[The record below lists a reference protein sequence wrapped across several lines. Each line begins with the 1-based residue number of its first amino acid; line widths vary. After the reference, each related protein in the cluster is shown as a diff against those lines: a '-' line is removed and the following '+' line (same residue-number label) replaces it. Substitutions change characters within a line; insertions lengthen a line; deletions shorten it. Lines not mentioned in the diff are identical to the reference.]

1 MGFPRELWIE
11 IFGKSWS
18 RAIERKGPCLYVCTD
33 GTRRACAVG
42 DCTCIIPTLG
52 GLGETSGP
60 RIDRIPPTRPP
71 WWRRQYR
78 DIKKLIFLAPTTC
91 PSDIIGSFANRTILK
106 QLHARFYHSLKNGF
120 SGTSL
125 YALRR
130 RPSSATPSQ
139 RHPKVNKGPLTQKIY
154 QKRRARAPLWAAR
167 AGQLCPGFSGG
178 DQSSVSGR
186 GASVPR
192 SRIPACGPGPG

>member
-1 MGFPRELWIE
+1 MSPDARRRDAKEQ
-11 IFGKSWS
+11 S
-18 RAIERKGPCLYVCTD
+18 RS
-33 GTRRACAVG
+33 AVG
-42 DCTCIIPTLG
+42 VSVCSARMRWRCSSAAATRHSTSAAVSAAADASAASSLG
-52 GLGETSGP
+52 LAV
-60 RIDRIPPTRPP
+60 

-130 RPSSATPSQ
+130 RPSSGTDTSTSQAITTPSQ
-139 RHPKVNKGPLTQKIY
+139 RPKSTRKSTMALLRK
-154 QKRRARAPLWAAR
+154 RARKKSRACAPFLAAR
-167 AGQLCPGFSGG
+167 AGLLCP
-178 DQSSVSGR
+178 V
-186 GASVPR
+186 
-192 SRIPACGPGPG
+192 